1 MTQKKRQFQ
10 DVLRVVSSPGSVLY
24 NDYLDGVNAIG
35 HMDCPAPPWDTE
47 VTYRLAAVSGSL
59 VIQHLV
65 EGSWETAPTE
75 KPKEKANG
83 VPGSVSTKT
92 RTVLFMDVAGWSR
105 LKAHEIH
112 AYATKG
118 LHTLSTMLI
127 DHDFV
132 NTWGDAIVA
141 TFDSAKCAA
150 ENALRIRDFFAN
162 SYPESGVASGL
173 TCRVSL
179 HVGEV
184 ISCDNALRNGKDI
197 FGEAVHVA
205 ARLEPVTMPGNIF
218 CTKQVADMLS
228 EVHGSAP
235 RAWPIGPLDLAKDFG
250 RVEVYVVT
258 GPNANDPRPLILQP
272 VNESSTASHGEG
284 DCLPDASASTRIKGW
299 LNKLPTKRSGEA
311 ISLEEIEKECKLEPG
326 QPCRLLPGLVPGG
339 DGAWNIEELTPHDV
353 ILRYKSRTPQSR
365 PRKSSWLS
373 NY

>member
-1 MTQKKRQFQ
+1 MTQKTRQFQ
-10 DVLRVVSSPGSVLY
+10 DVLRVVSSPGSVVY
-24 NDYLDGVNAIG
+24 NAYLASVNGIG
-35 HMDCPAPPWDTE
+35 HKDCPAPPWDSDG
-47 VTYRLAAVSGSL
+47 TYRLVSVSGSL
-59 VIQHLV
+59 VIQRLV

-75 KPKEKANG
+75 VPKKKANE
-83 VPGSVSTKT
+83 VPGSISTRT
-92 RTVLFMDVAGWSR
+92 RTVLFMDVAGWSK

-112 AYATKG
+112 AYATTG
-118 LHTLSTMLI
+118 LHTLSTMLN
-127 DHDFV
+127 DYDFI

-141 TFDSAKCAA
+141 TIDSAKSAA

-205 ARLEPVTMPGNIF
+205 ARLEPVTMPGNIY

-235 RAWPIGPLDLAKDFG
+235 RAWPIGSLELAKDFG
-250 RVEVYVVT
+250 TVEVYIVT
-258 GPNANDPRPLILQP
+258 GPNANDPRPLILQTN
-272 VNESSTASHGEG
+272 NECSSANHSEV
-284 DCLPDASASTRIKGW
+284 DCLPDTSASTRIKGW

-311 ISLEEIEKECKLEPG
+311 IALEEIEQECKLEPG
-326 QPCRLLPGLVPGG
+326 QPYRLLAGLVPGG
-339 DGAWNIEELTPHDV
+339 EGAWNIEELTPHDV
-353 ILRYKSRTPQSR
+353 ILRYKSRPRQSR
-365 PRKSSWLS
+365 PRTSS
-373 NY
+373 

>member
-1 MTQKKRQFQ
+1 
-10 DVLRVVSSPGSVLY
+10 
-24 NDYLDGVNAIG
+24 
-35 HMDCPAPPWDTE
+35 
-47 VTYRLAAVSGSL
+47 
-59 VIQHLV
+59 
-65 EGSWETAPTE
+65 
-75 KPKEKANG
+75 
-83 VPGSVSTKT
+83 
-92 RTVLFMDVAGWSR
+92 MDVAGWSR

-112 AYATKG
+112 AYATTG

-162 SYPESGVASGL
+162 SYPERGVASGL

-353 ILRYKSRTPQSR
+353 ILRYKSRPPQSR